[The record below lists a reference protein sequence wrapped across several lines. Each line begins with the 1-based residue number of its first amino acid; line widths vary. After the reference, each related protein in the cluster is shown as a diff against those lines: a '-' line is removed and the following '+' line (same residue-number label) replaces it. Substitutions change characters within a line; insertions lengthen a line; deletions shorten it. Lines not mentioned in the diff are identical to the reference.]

1 VNKVKLTQYE
11 YNRILIKFKELQLK
25 QSKLRQSH
33 IDAVKEG
40 DDRECDAWSLTND
53 LSNLNYTKLKEINDM
68 LVDAVVVKP
77 ISKKSEKIGF
87 NSIVKLSINKRISEF
102 IICHS
107 EAIEYIE
114 NSLSSISPIG
124 TLIFGKEKGFTTLL
138 SSDNPIEI
146 IVLSVENSTPQN

>member
-11 YNRILIKFKELQLK
+11 YNRILVKFKELQLK
-25 QSKLRQSH
+25 QDKLRQSH

-53 LSNLNYTKLKEINDM
+53 LSILNYTKLKEIIDM

-87 NSIVKLSINKRISEF
+87 NSIVKLSINKKISEF

-124 TLIFGKEKGFTTLL
+124 TLIFGKEVGFTTKL
-138 SSDNPIEI
+138 STDNPIEI
-146 IVLSVENSTPQN
+146 TVLHIDNKS